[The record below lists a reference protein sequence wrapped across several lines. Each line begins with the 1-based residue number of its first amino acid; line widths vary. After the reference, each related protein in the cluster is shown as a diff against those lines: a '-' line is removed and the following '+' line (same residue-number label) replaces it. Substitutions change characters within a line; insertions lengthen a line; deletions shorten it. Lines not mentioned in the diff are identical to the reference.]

1 MGKILEQIFQII
13 EDKTG
18 IAGRIKLAQTTGIS
32 QQQAVTMR
40 DKADLIKRCKK
51 AASEILG
58 KDINEFLK

>member
-1 MGKILEQIFQII
+1 MGKILGQIFQIV
-13 EDKTG
+13 ETKAG
-18 IAGRIKLAQTTGIS
+18 IAGRIKLAQNTGIS

-40 DKADLIKRCKK
+40 DKADLIKRSKK